1 MDRLNS
7 TGFFVLNVVSTQLI
21 QYQVLETIDLFAPA
35 NHTLLSAAFPLIGE
49 SRQRPL
55 RAFVVIDEVVNKLW
69 GAKACSWFAHQG
81 VEALFLP
88 LEICED
94 VKSFETVLYIS
105 RAIDDFGLNR
115 RSEPIIGIG
124 GGVLLDIV
132 GLVASIYRRGVPYIR
147 VPTSMMGMI
156 DAGIGVKTGVNLDMH
171 KNRLGSYYA
180 PIAAVL
186 DRNFLHTLDDR
197 HLSNGM
203 AEILKL
209 SLVTDRHLFELMEV
223 NGTSL
228 VSGKLQAHEGHHEIF
243 KRALQGMLSEL
254 QPNLW
259 EERLARR
266 VDYGHSISPFLE
278 MRALPELLH
287 GEAVCIDMVF
297 CLLIARGRGLL
308 SAGEVERVLGL
319 IRLLKLPVFHDL
331 MTATF
336 VQEALQETIRHRD
349 GRLRLPLS
357 KGLGS
362 CVFVD
367 ELSPAE
373 ITHAVEEQRRLDIS
387 P

>member
-1 MDRLNS
+1 
-7 TGFFVLNVVSTQLI
+7 
-21 QYQVLETIDLFAPA
+21 
-35 NHTLLSAAFPLIGE
+35 
-49 SRQRPL
+49 
-55 RAFVVIDEVVNKLW
+55 
-69 GAKACSWFAHQG
+69 
-81 VEALFLP
+81 
-88 LEICED
+88 
-94 VKSFETVLYIS
+94 
-105 RAIDDFGLNR
+105 
-115 RSEPIIGIG
+115 
-124 GGVLLDIV
+124 
-132 GLVASIYRRGVPYIR
+132 
-147 VPTSMMGMI
+147 
-156 DAGIGVKTGVNLDMH
+156 
-171 KNRLGSYYA
+171 
-180 PIAAVL
+180 
-186 DRNFLHTLDDR
+186 
-197 HLSNGM
+197 
-203 AEILKL
+203 
-209 SLVTDRHLFELMEV
+209 
-223 NGTSL
+223 
-228 VSGKLQAHEGHHEIF
+228 
-243 KRALQGMLSEL
+243 
-254 QPNLW
+254 
-259 EERLARR
+259 
-266 VDYGHSISPFLE
+266 